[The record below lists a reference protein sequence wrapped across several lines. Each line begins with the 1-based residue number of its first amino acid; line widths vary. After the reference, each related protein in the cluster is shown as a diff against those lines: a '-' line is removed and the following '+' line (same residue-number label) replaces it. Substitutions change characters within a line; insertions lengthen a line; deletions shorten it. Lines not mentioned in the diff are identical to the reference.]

1 MMRQHGL
8 GKLGTL
14 ACAGLLLVG
23 CAQAPSEAP
32 SAAFELTVAHVN
44 DHHSNLL
51 PRQATKINVL
61 GQDYEVETGGFAR
74 VVSQVDAIRA
84 ANTNVLAL
92 HAGDAITGTL
102 FYTIFNG
109 EADAA
114 LMNEVCFDA
123 FALGNHE
130 FDNGDA
136 GLKHFLDSL
145 ALTQDCR
152 TEVLAANVEPEVGVS
167 PLTPKTRWDSF
178 KPYTIFNVGG
188 EKIGLIGLDI
198 AVKTKNSSQPDATT
212 MFADELETAKYYI
225 AELQN
230 QGIHKIGLLTH
241 IQYKNDLRLAEALP
255 AVDFIVGG
263 DSHTLL
269 GDYAAYGLPTVG
281 PYPMRVT
288 NADGAPVCVAHAW
301 QYSQVVGELK
311 VSFAGDEVASC
322 GGEAH
327 LLVGTDAPAAVTESL
342 GFTAVAK
349 DPAAQK
355 LLETYQES
363 LDELTQTTIATV
375 DERLCMKR
383 MGPMTIADCG
393 LGRQSDVHAV
403 VAAAFLASAPQA
415 DFALQNGGGVRTDLN
430 AGALT
435 IADAY
440 RLLPFANTLVEVEI
454 TGAEVKTVLEQAVEY
469 ALSDSGSDGA
479 YPHGAGIRFNV
490 DSSAANGERFSNL
503 QVKTKTG
510 WQPMQA
516 EQTYTMITNSFLAGG
531 ADGWRL
537 LGDLNKAGLVQD
549 TYVNYAQSFVDWA
562 RKTKTIKRPTEHST
576 QRYRT
581 ADE

>member
-1 MMRQHGL
+1 MMWQHGF

-14 ACAGLLLVG
+14 AIAGTLVWG

-32 SAAFELTVAHVN
+32 PAAFELTVAHVN

-51 PRQATKINVL
+51 PHQGTKISVL

-74 VVSQVDAIRA
+74 VVSQIDAIRT
-84 ANTNVLAL
+84 ANANVLAL

-136 GLKHFLDSL
+136 GLKHFLESL

-167 PLTPKTRWDSF
+167 PLTPKTRWDGF

-188 EKIGLIGLDI
+188 EKVGLIGLDI
-198 AVKTKNSSQPDATT
+198 AIKTKNSSQPDAST
-212 MFADELETAKYYI
+212 MFADELKTAEYYI

-230 QGIHKIGLLTH
+230 QGIQKIGLLTH

-255 AVDFIVGG
+255 AVDFIIGG

-281 PYPMRVT
+281 PYPMQVT
-288 NADGAPVCVAHAW
+288 NADGAPVCIAHAW

-311 VSFAGDEVASC
+311 INFSGDQVASC
-322 GGEAH
+322 GGQPH
-327 LLVGTDAPAAVTESL
+327 LLVSTDAPAAVAELT
-342 GFTAVAK
+342 GFTAVTEDA
-349 DPAAQK
+349 AAQK
-355 LLETYQES
+355 LLVTYQES
-363 LDELTQTTIATV
+363 LDELTQTTIANV
-375 DERLCMKR
+375 AERLCMKR
-383 MGPMTIADCG
+383 MGPMTIEDCG
-393 LGRQSDVHAV
+393 IGRQSDVHAV
-403 VAAAFLASAPQA
+403 VAEAFLVSAPQA

-435 IADAY
+435 IAEAY
-440 RLLPFANTLVEVEI
+440 RLLPFANTLVEVQI
-454 TGAEVKTVLEQAVEY
+454 TGAEVKKVLEQALEY

-479 YPHGAGIRFNV
+479 YPHGAGIRFDV
-490 DSSAANGERFSNL
+490 DINAANGERFSNL
-503 QVKTKTG
+503 QVETDAG
-510 WQPMQA
+510 WQAMQPD
-516 EQTYTMITNSFLAGG
+516 ETYTMITNSFLAGG

-537 LGDLNKAGLVQD
+537 LGELKQAGLVQD

>member
-1 MMRQHGL
+1 MLRRGL
-8 GKLGTL
+8 SKLGLITL
-14 ACAGLLLVG
+14 GSVVMFG
-23 CAQAPSEAP
+23 CAQAPNDREPAT
-32 SAAFELTVAHVN
+32 FELTVAHVN

-51 PRQATKINVL
+51 PHQGTKISVM
-61 GQDYEVETGGFAR
+61 GHDYEVETGGFAR
-74 VVSQVDAIRA
+74 VVSQIDAIRA
-84 ANTNVLAL
+84 ANANVLAL

-188 EKIGLIGLDI
+188 EKVGLIGLDI
-198 AVKTKNSSQPDATT
+198 AIKTKNSSQPDAST
-212 MFADELETAKYYI
+212 MFADELETAQFYI
-225 AELQN
+225 AELQS

-255 AVDFIVGG
+255 AVDFIIGG

-269 GDYAAYGLPTVG
+269 GDYAGYGLPAVG
-281 PYPMRVT
+281 PYPMQVLNT
-288 NADGAPVCVAHAW
+288 DGAPVCIAHAW
-301 QYSQVVGELK
+301 QYSQVVGELQMTF
-311 VSFAGDEVASC
+311 SGDAVASC
-322 GGEAH
+322 GGEPH
-327 LLVGTDAPAAVTESL
+327 LLVSEAAPNAVKNL
-342 GFTAVAK
+342 PGFTAVEK
-349 DPAAQK
+349 DAAAQA
-355 LLETYQES
+355 LLVGYQDS
-363 LDELTQTTIATV
+363 LDELTQTNIATV

-383 MGPMTIADCG
+383 MGPMTIEDCG

-403 VAAAFLASAPQA
+403 VADAFLASAPQA

-440 RLLPFANTLVEVEI
+440 RLLPFANTLVEIQI
-454 TGAEVKTVLEQAVEY
+454 TGAQVKQVLEQAVEY

-479 YPHGAGIRFNV
+479 YPHGAGIRFDV
-490 DSSAANGERFSNL
+490 DISAVNGERFSNL
-503 QVKTKTG
+503 QVKTDAG
-510 WQPMQA
+510 WQTMQP

-537 LGDLNKAGLVQD
+537 LGELKQAGLVQD